1 MRISIIIVVVG
12 ALISVTGCDKSQ
24 EQDAA
29 LPPSNDTNAGSS
41 LTNPLDLQPTQPRPE
56 FTLAIEK
63 SADGPPQYSVVWTA
77 RVNTGGWKMTT
88 ESVLV
93 EDMMGK
99 MTARVYVV
107 VHEPQ
112 PGDIVTQAQETL
124 TGRHDA
130 GTTEI
135 QQAELS
141 AKHTVRDSKPT
152 FPQMYSVEKLVS
164 P

>member
-1 MRISIIIVVVG
+1 MRISIIIVIG
-12 ALISVTGCDKSQ
+12 ALISVIGCDKPQ
-24 EQDAA
+24 GQDAA
-29 LPPSNDTNAGSS
+29 PPPSTNANAGSS
-41 LTNPLDLQPTQPRPE
+41 LTNPLDLQPTHPRPE

-63 SADGPPQYSVVWTA
+63 SASEPPQSSVVWTA

-99 MTARVYVV
+99 MTARVYVM

-152 FPQMYSVEKLVS
+152 NPQLYSVEKLVS